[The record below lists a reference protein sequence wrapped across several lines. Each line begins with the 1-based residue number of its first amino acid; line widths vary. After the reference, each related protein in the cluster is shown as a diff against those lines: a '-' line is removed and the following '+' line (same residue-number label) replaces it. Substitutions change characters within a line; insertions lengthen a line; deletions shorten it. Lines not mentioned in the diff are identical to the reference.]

1 MRKRNL
7 LGALLFIFSPVHNP
21 FFAVMWRQQKRNT
34 GQFVF
39 HLGLI
44 LGFLL
49 LVFVGAGLT
58 MEAKNF
64 PLHLRGI
71 VLYELVAWSHLFAAG
86 VYSTS
91 LYRRYRQFWR
101 EDTRPQLLLTGAP
114 PIWIALAIPIYPLFM
129 QAYIALLCLPFYAAA
144 VTLSGVSWSATI
156 LAIAAIV
163 LLTGFQI
170 PQASWVIFWLVFQD
184 MIRSHDLAIWSNLP
198 FLLQLPIRFYAW
210 SVPAWLLFLL
220 AILLAFASIAT
231 QWAWWLEP
239 RHYPAQTKVWQWSN
253 YFGLLVAL
261 LIWGLVW
268 AYSLPADFESKV
280 SYTLVAFRLIMSA
293 LILSP
298 AFVKQEITLSVPPMK
313 ALVTSALTLN
323 LLAFALIAVVGLS
336 SHVPSSTLLRVLVVS
351 FILVVTHFFAY
362 SLGYSW
368 WSKFVRAQKASAVWW
383 LFFFVWLISPLALFV
398 QPLAPL
404 AGIQGWLV
412 PLCLMPSS
420 FIQKGTAYLPFG
432 LKIFIPTW
440 WATALV
446 QVAWSGLLWWLER
459 RTTLP
464 QVERK
469 EERREWLTV
478 SDPIWGWLARLE
490 GQICERVANPLVTL
504 QIRQQSRFAP
514 LKFAMDFG
522 IVANLLVP
530 SLWLTAKIF
539 PHPDFV
545 QFVNKTFVRLP
556 SFVGFASWFAVVGI
570 ISAYDQ
576 KFALWLLG
584 QKRVVESFVLSP
596 LTENQWRFGWWF
608 PRAWLCLKAAMPYAI
623 CLWLSSLLQ
632 PSLGQILVTLLA
644 MVSLPTFALTYGLMS
659 LAGSLMRHWEMSL
672 ALLLITLVFAPFGV
686 AAFMFTL
693 FSNRWQHH
701 ALIWIGVLVI
711 HIAIAAVSFLIF
723 SRRIGSLRTPSGYE
737 RWLQLAEEKF
747 RRAQQWRM

>member
-1 MRKRNL
+1 
-7 LGALLFIFSPVHNP
+7 
-21 FFAVMWRQQKRNT
+21 MWRQQKRNT

-71 VLYELVAWSHLFAAG
+71 VLYELVAWSHLIAAS
-86 VYSTS
+86 VYSAS

-144 VTLSGVSWSATI
+144 VALSGVAWLTAMLGI
-156 LAIAAIV
+156 FAIV

-170 PQASWVIFWLVFQD
+170 SWAGWLIFWFTFH
-184 MIRSHDLAIWSNLP
+184 MIGIRSLAIWSNFP
-198 FLLQLPIRFYAW
+198 FLLQLPIRFYSW
-210 SVPAWLLFLL
+210 SVPAWFLFLL
-220 AILLAFASIAT
+220 AIPLAFASAAT
-231 QWAWWLEP
+231 QWAWRLEP
-239 RHYPAQTKVWQWSN
+239 RYYPAQTKVWQWSSR
-253 YFGLLVAL
+253 FGVLLHFL
-261 LIWGLVW
+261 FWGLIW
-268 AYSLPADFESKV
+268 AYILPINFGIKV
-280 SYTLVAFRLIMSA
+280 AITLVVTRLLMSA
-293 LILSP
+293 SIFSQG
-298 AFVKQEITLSVPPMK
+298 FVKQETNLAVPPLK
-313 ALVTSALTLN
+313 ILVTNALALN
-323 LLAFALIAVVGLS
+323 LLVFTIITVVGWASL
-336 SHVPSSTLLRVLVVS
+336 VPSPTLLRVLAVS
-351 FILVVTHFFAY
+351 FVLVATHSFAHG
-362 SLGYSW
+362 LGYAW
-368 WSKFVRAQKASAVWW
+368 WSKLMQAQKAPAIWW
-383 LFFFVWLISPLALFV
+383 LVFLVWLISPIALFV

-478 SDPIWGWLARLE
+478 SHPIWGWLARLE
-490 GQICERVANPLVTL
+490 EWICERLRNPMVTL
-504 QIRQQSRFAP
+504 QIRQQSRFAS
-514 LKFAMDFG
+514 LKVAMDFG
-522 IVANLLVP
+522 VAATLLVL
-530 SLWLTAKIF
+530 SLWLTAKTF

-545 QFVNKTFVRLP
+545 QFVNAAFVRLP
-556 SFVGFASWFAVVGI
+556 SLVGFAAWFAIVGV
-570 ISAYDQ
+570 ISAYDE

-608 PRAWLCLKAAMPYAI
+608 PRAWLCLKAAIPYAI

-632 PSLGQILVTLLA
+632 PSLGQILVTLLT

-672 ALLLITLVFAPFGV
+672 ALLLIALVFAPFGV

-747 RRAQQWRM
+747 RRAQQWRGAM